1 MILYPVLSKQATKQ
15 DTKLKSVILSDIRI
29 PCNIT
34 MKAGWEKSVRE
45 AMKKPS
51 GRERFFFMHELQPN
65 DGQIL
70 SWPSTS

>member
-1 MILYPVLSKQATKQ
+1 MILYPVLSKQDTKQ

-34 MKAGWEKSVRE
+34 MKAGWEKSVRK

-51 GRERFFFMHELQPN
+51 GRKSFFMHELQPN